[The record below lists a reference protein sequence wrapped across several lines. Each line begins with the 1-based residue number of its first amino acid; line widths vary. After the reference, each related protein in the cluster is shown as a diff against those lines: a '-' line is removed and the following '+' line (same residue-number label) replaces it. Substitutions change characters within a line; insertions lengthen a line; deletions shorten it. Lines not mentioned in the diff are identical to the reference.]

1 MNITD
6 ITNAIDAI
14 KALPMTRLNERT
26 GMLVALLAEMVNNE
40 TCDGEYTELNECLEG
55 QDWWSTLDCLTRD
68 AGFKRLGNGHFSAA
82 YSHPLL
88 PNRVIKVGFKKED
101 SGAAYTAFCRMHQG
115 RPGIPNIY
123 DVQRHAG
130 CYTVVLDA
138 LVECDRYDNDEHDKY
153 ADIARDVIEY
163 NSNEHNELTGW
174 DAEFVETCKM
184 IRKFFEGI
192 ASFDMHSGN
201 IMFTCGDVP
210 YITDPVSFS
219 QKKDKS
225 AFSLEPEVLLQEIEE
240 MARQKVIDK
249 AIERNNRKANRLEFR
264 KARRIRRKMR
274 NANRKHHKKQ
284 VFEWRQAARM
294 EIRNENRA
302 KDMMGLHHWQAVWPR
317 MMAMDFKKLEER
329 AAAVWVL
336 GDHIAI
342 QAGQPLNIDK
352 QLDAMLMG

>member
-26 GMLVALLAEMVNNE
+26 GMLVALLAEMVDSE
-40 TCDGEYTELNECLEG
+40 TSEGEGTELNKPLEA
-55 QDWWSTLDCLTRD
+55 QDWWQTLSELTKD
-68 AGFKRLGNGHFSAA
+68 AGFNRLGNGHFSAV

-88 PNRVIKVGFKKED
+88 PNKVIKVGFKKED

-138 LVECDRYDNDEHDKY
+138 LQESDTWGNTTHDHY
-153 ADIARDVIEY
+153 AEMARDVIEY
-163 NSNEHNELTGW
+163 NYNEYNELTGW

-201 IMFTCGDVP
+201 IMFTRGDVP

-225 AFSLEPEVLLQEIEE
+225 TFSLEPEVLLQEIEE

-249 AIERNNRKANRLEFR
+249 AIERNKRKANRLEFR
-264 KARRIRRKMR
+264 KARRMRRKMCK
-274 NANRKHHKKQ
+274 ANRKFHQKQ

-302 KDMMGLHHWQAVWPR
+302 KDLLGLHHWQAVWPR
-317 MMAMDFKKLEER
+317 MMAQDFKKLEER
-329 AAAVWVL
+329 AAAVWVN